1 MSEDEEKPAEPVPRL
16 PRGRGLR
23 LTGPEVVRILITGA
37 MLVAVLI
44 LAKPCGDS
52 VSRFVMG
59 FDGSGKGSAIPKP
72 GNVDLPAQLPGSAG
86 DYVEL
91 HPGMTDEQVR
101 QAIEQAKAKRHAA
114 DTGSAASTGSAGQAG
129 SAAPTRGGP
138 AAPAVAAPRG
148 SAASSTP

>member
-1 MSEDEEKPAEPVPRL
+1 MSEEPAGEERDHEPVPRL

-23 LTGPEVVRILITGA
+23 LNGPEVFRVLITGA

-44 LAKPCGDS
+44 LAKPCGDA

-59 FDGSGKGSAIPKP
+59 MDGSGKTAPIVKP
-72 GNVDLPAQLPGSAG
+72 GTADIPQLPGSAG

-101 QAIEQAKAKRHAA
+101 QAIEQAKAKRH
-114 DTGSAASTGSAGQAG
+114 TGSAGVG
-129 SAAPTRGGP
+129 SAA
-138 AAPAVAAPRG
+138 AAPSAPG
-148 SAASSTP
+148 SAASSKP

>member
-1 MSEDEEKPAEPVPRL
+1 MSEDDEPVPKL

-23 LTGPEVVRILITGA
+23 LNGPEVFRVLITGA

-44 LAKPCGDS
+44 LAKPCGDA

-59 FDGSGKGSAIPKP
+59 MDGSGKGSAIPKP
-72 GNVDLPAQLPGSAG
+72 GNVDIPQLPGSAG

-101 QAIEQAKAKRHAA
+101 QAIEQAKAKHRAA
-114 DTGSAASTGSAGQAG
+114 ESGSAAVGSAVG
-129 SAAPTRGGP
+129 SAAVGSAAAVPT
-138 AAPAVAAPRG
+138 APG
-148 SAASSTP
+148 SAASSKP